1 MNDTYPF
8 CKRFKVCGIIEFHS
22 FWELILVKGEEYIL
36 RWRKYE
42 VSNKTCHPHKGGLIM
57 KYIFLPSSKIKIT
70 EQNKKKTTQYIGV

>member
-1 MNDTYPF
+1 MSDTYPF

-22 FWELILVKGEEYIL
+22 FWEFILVKGEEYLL

-42 VSNKTCHPHKGGLIM
+42 VSNKTRHPHKGGLIM

-70 EQNKKKTTQYIGV
+70 EQNKKKQLNI